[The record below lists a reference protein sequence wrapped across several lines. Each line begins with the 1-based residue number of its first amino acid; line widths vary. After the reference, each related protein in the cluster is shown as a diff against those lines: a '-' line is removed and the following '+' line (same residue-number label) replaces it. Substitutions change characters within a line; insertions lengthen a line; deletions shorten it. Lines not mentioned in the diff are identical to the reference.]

1 MSGTLLN
8 GALMFFRVIPI
19 DSRTKNISAVLKRGA
34 RFLPDMNIKWVAKLQ
49 KRLPPLKEAALN
61 FKFKD
66 YLTRFPFSNF
76 TTKQSLK
83 VFVRSAV
90 LYCSASSSVLNC
102 PAVYLK

>member
-1 MSGTLLN
+1 MFGTLLN
-8 GALMFFRVIPI
+8 GALIFFRVIPT
-19 DSRTKNISAVLKRGA
+19 DNRTKNTKAVLKRVA
-34 RFLPDMNIKWVAKLQ
+34 RFLLDMNINWDAKLQ
-49 KRLPPLKEAALN
+49 KKAAPLKGAALN
-61 FKFKD
+61 FDFKG

-83 VFVRSAV
+83 VLVRNAV